1 MARPKE
7 FDSCVAL
14 ERAMEVFWAKGYE
27 GTSLNDLLAAMELS
41 KSSLYET
48 FGSKHELF
56 LAALDRYRDTRT
68 AMMIRALED
77 AETARS
83 GVQAVFDQAVETAVT
98 PGKPRG
104 CFLNNCAVEV
114 DPSDKAALQRVRGGV
129 GLMEEAFRR
138 RLEQGQAAG
147 EIAADHD
154 ASALARYL
162 NSTLMGLAVMGK
174 ANPDREKLE
183 EIVKIALQ
191 ALKT

>member
-68 AMMIRALED
+68 AAMIHALEE
-77 AETARS
+77 AGTARA
-83 GVQAVFDQAVETAVT
+83 GIQAVFDKAVEVAVT

-114 DPSDKAALQRVRGGV
+114 DPSDKAALRRVRGGV
-129 GLMEEAFRR
+129 GLVEEAFHRT
-138 RLEQGQAAG
+138 LEQGQAAG
-147 EIAADHD
+147 EIAADRD
-154 ASALARYL
+154 AGALARYL
-162 NSTLMGLAVMGK
+162 NSALMGLAVMGK
-174 ANPDREKLE
+174 ASPDRKKLQ
-183 EIVKIALQ
+183 EIVKITLQ
-191 ALKT
+191 ALGS